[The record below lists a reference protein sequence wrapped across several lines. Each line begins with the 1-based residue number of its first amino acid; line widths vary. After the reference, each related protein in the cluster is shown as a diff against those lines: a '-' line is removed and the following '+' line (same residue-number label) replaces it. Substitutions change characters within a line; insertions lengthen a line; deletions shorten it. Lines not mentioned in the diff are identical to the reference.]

1 MHIRVPNFSGS
12 KGGLGPVNSLKVGLS
27 PLFYHMLNSVLRN
40 FIYEFIWSIFSVLP
54 IYLLIDIG
62 SRSSQLLILWIN
74 LHRTVISTEII
85 ADETQSFDQYL
96 KYMMF
101 NKYKQIAKT
110 SKVMLTFNGLK
121 ISWKKSR
128 CK

>member
-27 PLFYHMLNSVLRN
+27 PLFYHMLNSVLTN

-62 SRSSQLLILWIN
+62 SRSSQLLIL
-74 LHRTVISTEII
+74 EII

-96 KYMMF
+96 KYVMF